1 MSRKSWRKIVVD
13 GVEYKWI
20 YGKTTVVIRDADNAV
35 VDKVLLTKLTGWS
48 WADIERAQYKR
59 YFKITPVQ
67 IADWIQE
74 HVHA

>member
-20 YGKTTVVIRDADNAV
+20 YGHTTVVIRDADNAV
-35 VDKVLLTKLTGWS
+35 VAKPLLTEITGWS
-48 WADIERAQYKR
+48 WADIERAQYKS
-59 YFKITPVQ
+59 YLKITPVQ

-74 HVHA
+74 NV